1 MKVNEKINK
10 IVAEIPRGKVTTYGD
25 IAKAI
30 GMRSS
35 ARYVGWVLN
44 SGKGKQEV
52 PAHRVVNRKG
62 ELTGKM
68 HFPTPTFMREML
80 EAEGIEFI
88 EDAVDMK
95 KHRWIPSEVEE

>member
-1 MKVNEKINK
+1 MTVNEKINK
-10 IVAEIPRGKVTTYGD
+10 IVAEIPSGKVTTYGD

-44 SGKGKQEV
+44 SGKSKQEV
-52 PAHRVVNRKG
+52 PAHRVVNRNG

-80 EAEGIEFI
+80 EAEGIDFI

-95 KHRWIPSEVEE
+95 KHRWTPPECE

>member
-1 MKVNEKINK
+1 MTINEKINK
-10 IVAEIPRGKVTTYGD
+10 IVAAIPLGKVTTYGD

-44 SGKGKQEV
+44 SGKGKSEI
-52 PAHRVVNRKG
+52 PAHRVVNRNG

-68 HFPTPTFMREML
+68 HFPTPNYMREML
-80 EAEGIEFI
+80 EAEGVAFVG
-88 EDAVDMK
+88 DSVDMK
-95 KHRWIPSEVEE
+95 THRWTPEEHE